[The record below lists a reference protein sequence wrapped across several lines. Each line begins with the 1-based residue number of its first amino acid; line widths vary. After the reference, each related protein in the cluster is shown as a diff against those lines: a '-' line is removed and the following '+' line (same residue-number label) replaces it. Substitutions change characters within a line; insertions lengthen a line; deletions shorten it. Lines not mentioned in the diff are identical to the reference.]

1 MNRVSFLRA
10 AALSAVA
17 GLGLASVAQ
26 AELIYGMTA
35 ASSTSASPGL
45 GLVSFDSATPGTI
58 NPIGAFSGVVAGH
71 AVRSIDFRP
80 ATGELW
86 AISTSSTV
94 AGAAQLYTV
103 DLGTAAL
110 SPVGAGLTLTGATSA
125 VAEMDFNPA
134 VDRIRIITA
143 NTSGSNNFRANPNDG
158 ALVAVD
164 STLAPATQ
172 VIGAAYSNNV
182 PGAPGGTTLYA
193 WNYANDALVI
203 IGGINGTPSPNLGA
217 VSNINIPAG
226 FETFNA
232 GFGMDI
238 SAATNTLYATRDNPA
253 NGASM
258 NLITR
263 NLTTGAI
270 TQLGNYPAGVFISDI
285 SVVVPEPTTLGLA
298 GVAALGLLRRRR
310 A

>member
-1 MNRVSFLRA
+1 MNRPMLRA

-17 GLGLASVAQ
+17 SLGLASAAQ

-35 ASSTSASPGL
+35 ANSLSTSPGL

-58 NPIGAFSGVVAGH
+58 NTIGAFTGVVAGQS
-71 AVRSIDFRP
+71 VRSIDFRP

-86 AISTSSTV
+86 ALSTGT

-110 SPVGAGLTLTGATSA
+110 TPVGAGLTLTGATSV

-134 VDRIRIITA
+134 VDRIRIVTSNTA
-143 NTSGSNNFRANPNDG
+143 GSNNFRANPNDG

-164 STLAPATQ
+164 STLAPATL

-193 WNYANDALVI
+193 WDYTNDALVT

-217 VSNINIPAG
+217 VTNVNVPAG
-226 FETFNA
+226 FLTFNA

-238 SAATNTLYATRDNPA
+238 SGATNTLYATRDNPV

-270 TQLGNYPAGVFISDI
+270 TPLGDYPAGVFISDI

-298 GVAALGLLRRRR
+298 GVAAMGLLRRRR